1 MHPFNV
7 SMKIKEKK
15 QKYKEKEKRL
25 DSMEE
30 AVIKK

>member
-1 MHPFNV
+1 MHPLNV